1 MRAVRPTR
9 KLLLLFLPGVA
20 LAAWATA
27 VPWLLLVVGAFD
39 LVLVAAF
46 LIDARAAD
54 AHRPR
59 VTRALPKSVM
69 RDQPFSITYTI
80 ENRSRRSMAIAV
92 EDRFPADVEP
102 REVSLRA
109 HLPAGGAAAGGDP
122 AGTRASSVIRSV
134 ALSCRRRGRHALSPP
149 TVTLTGPL
157 GLARSSGQVDDGDD
171 GASSALSVIADVSAL
186 GRFEALRR
194 RRRLHEMGIAQ
205 TRARGQGT
213 EVDALRPYAVG
224 DPYAAV
230 SWKAT
235 ARRGRPVVRETRA
248 ERRQNVLLVLD
259 CGRRMAREVAGR
271 SRLDHA
277 IEAALLLGDVAI
289 RSDDRVGLVAFAE
302 RMTALVPPR
311 GGVAQLHTLATATHA
326 LEPALREPPYLTIT
340 GAILARFPRR
350 GLTVFFTDAMEP
362 SSLEAL
368 AGCVRQLAARHL
380 VLVVLFKDEYI
391 ERSRHEAIHDAA
403 DLFRIGAASDL
414 GLERAKALE
423 GLRRA
428 GALVIEA
435 AAESLSTSVVNRYLE
450 VKAAH
455 LI

>member
-1 MRAVRPTR
+1 M
-9 KLLLLFLPGVA
+9 A
-20 LAAWATA
+20 L
-27 VPWLLLVVGAFD
+27 V
-39 LVLVAAF
+39 
-46 LIDARAAD
+46 
-54 AHRPR
+54 
-59 VTRALPKSVM
+59 
-69 RDQPFSITYTI
+69 
-80 ENRSRRSMAIAV
+80 
-92 EDRFPADVEP
+92 
-102 REVSLRA
+102 
-109 HLPAGGAAAGGDP
+109 
-122 AGTRASSVIRSV
+122 
-134 ALSCRRRGRHALSPP
+134 CRRRGRHALSPP

-157 GLARSSGQVDDGDD
+157 GLARATGEIGGDD
-171 GASSALSVIADVSAL
+171 PASASLSVIADVSAL

-194 RRRLHEMGIAQ
+194 HRRLHEMGIAQ

-289 RSDDRVGLVAFAE
+289 RSDDRVGLVAFAD
-302 RMTALVPPR
+302 RMTALVAPR
-311 GGVAQLHTLATATHA
+311 GGVAQLHALATATHV
-326 LEPALREPPYLTIT
+326 LQPTLREPPYLTMT

-391 ERSRHEAIHDAA
+391 ERSRRDAIHDAA

-414 GLERAKALE
+414 ALERAKALE
-423 GLRRA
+423 GLRRS